1 MQKIIRIAR
10 LELSILFYSP
20 IAWLVL
26 IIFTI
31 QSGITFTELLYSQET
46 YQQLERALGPM
57 SKVLFAGEKG
67 MFTIVLENLY
77 LYIPLLTMGL
87 LSRETSSGSI
97 KLLLSSPVTVTEIV
111 LGKFLAMMAYGL
123 ILVFILLGFALA
135 GYVSIKALDV
145 SFVLGGIL
153 GIYLLICA
161 YTAIGLFMSGLTAY
175 QVVAAISTLAVL
187 ASLNFI
193 GEIGKGTD
201 FLRDLTHWLSIAG
214 RTENIINGMITTK
227 DVIYFILV
235 IVLFLLLTIIKLNS
249 GRQIRSVGFKI
260 TRYAVVLLVFI
271 GLGYLSSLPALT
283 AYFDTTRF
291 KDRTLTEKSQELVK
305 RFTKPMTIVSY
316 SNVIE
321 SNTQF
326 GAPDNRIGDME
337 RFEMYKRFKP
347 DLKMEYVAYYDSLVR
362 YNDTTKTLIAKAKQ
376 AATALGFNFSAL
388 LSPAQIKAQINL
400 IPEDNS
406 FVRFIG
412 YDGKQTPLRMF
423 HDMFVYPGESE
434 INAALKRLLDG
445 PATAGMLIGNDE
457 RSADNSSDRGYQAIT
472 RGLNVRASLINQG
485 FNVVDIDVNQ
495 SGPIADSLTVL
506 IVADPTLPFTVAQ
519 LQKVNQYLAAGG
531 NMMIAGEPG
540 RQHILNPLLSTLGV
554 KLLDGTLLEES
565 ENNELD
571 FVQSVFT
578 PGAEAYKLSFNE
590 AAVVSVPGVAG
601 LAYEPAGSYQKQ
613 PILISN
619 GQVSWRKTGVFDLK
633 DKIVFDAS
641 TEQKAS
647 YPVALAL
654 TRKVAG
660 KAQRIMV
667 MGDADFMGNVEVS
680 RTLPHGVNASFVIKA
695 MKWFSE
701 GKYPIANPRPKA
713 VDTTILVSR
722 NQINLQ
728 KALFL
733 GIIPLLIGVFG
744 GIILYRRKR
753 K

>member
-31 QSGITFTELLYSQET
+31 QSGIAFTEMLYGQET

-67 MFTIVLENLY
+67 MLTIVLENLY

-123 ILVFILLGFALA
+123 ILVFILLGFALT
-135 GYVSIKALDV
+135 GYISVEALDV
-145 SFVLGGIL
+145 SFVIGGIF

-187 ASLNFI
+187 ACLNFI

-201 FLRDLTHWLSIAG
+201 FLRDLTHWLSMAG
-214 RTENIINGMITTK
+214 RTENMINGMITSRDT
-227 DVIYFILV
+227 IYFILV

-249 GRQIRSVGFKI
+249 GRQIRSIGFKI
-260 TRYAVVLLVFI
+260 MRYAMVLLVFI
-271 GLGYLSSLPALT
+271 GLGYISSLPALT

-305 RFTKPMTIVSY
+305 RFTKPLKIVSY

-321 SNTQF
+321 SGTQF
-326 GAPDNRIGDME
+326 GVPGNRIGDKG
-337 RFEMYKRFKP
+337 RFEMYERFMP
-347 DLKMEYVAYYDSLVR
+347 DMKMEYIAYYDTLVR
-362 YNDTTKTLIAKAKQ
+362 YNDTSKTLTVKMKES
-376 AATALGFNFSAL
+376 AAAMGYDQSKILK
-388 LSPAQIKAQINL
+388 PEEIKKRINL
-400 IPEDNS
+400 IPEDNN
-406 FVRFIG
+406 FVRFIE
-412 YDGKQTPLRMF
+412 YEGKQTPLRMF
-423 HDMFVYPGESE
+423 NDMFVYPGEPE

-445 PATAGMLIGNDE
+445 PAIAGMLIGNDE
-457 RSADNSSDRGYQAIT
+457 RSADNGSDRGYQAIT
-472 RGLNVRASLINQG
+472 RGLNIRASLINQG
-485 FNVVDIDVNQ
+485 FNVVDIDLNKTDQ
-495 SGPIADSLTVL
+495 ISDSLTVL
-506 IVADPTLPFTVAQ
+506 IVTDPTVPFTAAQ
-519 LQKVNQYLAAGG
+519 LQRINKFLDAGG

-540 RQHILNPLLSTLGV
+540 RQQILNPLLSTLGV
-554 KLLDGTLLEES
+554 SLMDGTILEES

-571 FVQSVFT
+571 VVQSFFS
-578 PGAEAYKLSFNE
+578 PAAEAYKLSFYDG
-590 AAVVSVPGVAG
+590 AMVILPGVAG
-601 LAYEPAGSYQKQ
+601 LAYQNEGAYKKE
-613 PILISN
+613 PILVSN
-619 GQVSWRKTGVFDLK
+619 GQFSWKKTGTFDLK
-633 DKIVFDAS
+633 DKIVFDAT

-647 YPVALAL
+647 YPLALAI
-654 TRKVAG
+654 TRNVA
-660 KAQRIMV
+660 KKEQRILV
-667 MGDADFMGNVEVS
+667 LGDADFMSNMEVS
-680 RTLPHGVNASFVIKA
+680 RSSPRVVNPSFVIKT
-695 MKWFSE
+695 MKWFSD
-701 GKYPIANPRPKA
+701 GKYPISNPRPKA
-713 VDTTILVSR
+713 IDTTILVSR
-722 NQINLQ
+722 KQINIQ
-728 KALFL
+728 KALFF
-733 GIIPLLIGVFG
+733 GIIPLMIGAFG
-744 GIILYRRKR
+744 GIILFRRKR

>member
-31 QSGITFTELLYSQET
+31 QSGITFTEVLYGQET

-57 SKVLFAGEKG
+57 SKVLFAGDKG
-67 MFTIVLENLY
+67 MLTIVLENLY

-111 LGKFLAMMAYGL
+111 LGKFVAMMAYGL

-135 GYVSIKALDV
+135 GYVSIEALDV
-145 SFVLGGIL
+145 SFVIGGIF

-161 YTAIGLFMSGLTAY
+161 YTAIGLFMSGLTPY

-187 ASLNFI
+187 ACLNFI

-214 RTENIINGMITTK
+214 RTENMINGMITTK
-227 DVIYFILV
+227 DLIYFTLV

-249 GRQIRSVGFKI
+249 GRQIRSAGFKI
-260 TRYAVVLLVFI
+260 MRYAAVLLVFI
-271 GLGYLSSLPALT
+271 GLGYISSLPSLT

-305 RFTKPMTIVSY
+305 RFKKPLKIVSY
-316 SNVIE
+316 TNVVE
-321 SNTQF
+321 SNSQF
-326 GAPDNRIGDME
+326 GAPDNRIGDMG
-337 RFEMYKRFKP
+337 RFEMYERFKP
-347 DLKMEYVAYYDSLVR
+347 DMKMEYVAYYDSLVR
-362 YNDTTKTLIAKAKQ
+362 YNDISKTLLAKAKQ
-376 AATALGFNFSAL
+376 ASTALGFDFSKL
-388 LSPAQIKAQINL
+388 LTPDQIKKRINL
-400 IPEDNS
+400 IPEDNT
-406 FVRFIG
+406 FVRFIE

-423 HDMFVYPGESE
+423 QDMFVYPGEPE

-445 PATAGMLIGNDE
+445 SATAGMLIGNDE
-457 RSADNSSDRGYQAIT
+457 RSASNNSDRGYQAIT

-495 SGPIADSLTVL
+495 TDKLPDSLTVL
-506 IVADPTLPFTVAQ
+506 ILADPTVPFTAAQ
-519 LQKVNQYLAAGG
+519 LQKINQFLDAGG

-540 RQHILNPLLSTLGV
+540 RQQILNPLLETLGV
-554 KLLDGTLLEES
+554 NLMDGMLLEES

-571 FVQSVFT
+571 MVQAFFT
-578 PGAEAYKLSFNE
+578 PAAEAYKLSFYE
-590 AAVVSVPGVAG
+590 GAMVTLPGVAG
-601 LAYEPAGSYQKQ
+601 LSYQEAGPYKKQ

-619 GQVSWRKTGVFDLK
+619 GQLGWKKTGTFDLK
-633 DKIVFDAS
+633 DKIVFDPAR
-641 TEQKAS
+641 EQKAS
-647 YPVALAL
+647 YPTALAI
-654 TRKVAG
+654 TRNVA
-660 KAQRIMV
+660 KKEQRIMV
-667 MGDADFMGNVEVS
+667 LGDADFMSNLEVS
-680 RTLPHGVNASFVIKA
+680 RSSPHVVNASFVIKT
-695 MKWFSE
+695 MKWFSD
-701 GKYPIANPRPKA
+701 GKYPISNPRPKA
-713 VDTTILVSR
+713 IDTKILVNR
-722 NQINLQ
+722 NKINIQ
-728 KALFL
+728 KVLFL
-733 GIIPLLIGVFG
+733 GVIPLLIGALG
-744 GIILYRRKR
+744 GIILFRRKR

>member
-31 QSGITFTELLYSQET
+31 QSGITFTDILYSQET

-67 MFTIVLENLY
+67 MLTIVLENLY

-123 ILVFILLGFALA
+123 ILIFILLGFALA
-135 GYVSIKALDV
+135 GYASIEALDV
-145 SFVLGGIL
+145 SFVIGGIF

-187 ASLNFI
+187 ACLNFI

-214 RTENIINGMITTK
+214 RTENMINGMITTK
-227 DVIYFILV
+227 DTIYFILV
-235 IVLFLLLTIIKLNS
+235 IALFLLLTIIKLNS
-249 GRQIRSVGFKI
+249 GRQIRSAGFKI
-260 TRYAVVLLVFI
+260 MRYAVVLLVFI
-271 GLGYLSSLPALT
+271 GLGYISSLPSLT

-305 RFTKPMTIVSY
+305 RFPKPLKIVSY

-326 GAPDNRIGDME
+326 GAPDNRIGDMG
-337 RFEMYKRFKP
+337 RFEMYERFKP
-347 DLKMEYVAYYDSLVR
+347 DMKMEYVAYYDSLVR
-362 YNDTTKTLIAKAKQ
+362 YNDTTKTLIAKTKQ
-376 AATALGFNFSAL
+376 AATALGFNFSEL
-388 LSPAQIKAQINL
+388 LTPAQIKKRINL
-400 IPEDNS
+400 IPEENS
-406 FVRFIG
+406 FVRFIE

-457 RSADNSSDRGYQAIT
+457 RSANNSSDRGYQAIT
-472 RGLNVRASLINQG
+472 KGLNVRASLINQG

-495 SGPIADSLTVL
+495 TDQIPDSLAVL
-506 IVADPTLPFTVAQ
+506 IVADPTIPFTAAQ
-519 LQKVNQYLAAGG
+519 LQKINQFLDAGG

-540 RQHILNPLLSTLGV
+540 RQQILNPLLATLGV
-554 KLLDGTLLEES
+554 NILDGTLLEES

-571 FVQSVFT
+571 FVQSFFT
-578 PGAEAYKLSFNE
+578 PAAEAYKMSFYE
-590 AAVVSVPGVAG
+590 DAIVSVPGVAG
-601 LAYEPAGSYQKQ
+601 LVYHNEGSYKKQ
-613 PILISN
+613 PILVSN
-619 GQVSWRKTGVFDLK
+619 GQISWRKSGAFDLK

-641 TEQKAS
+641 SEQKES
-647 YPVALAL
+647 YPVALAV

-660 KAQRIMV
+660 KEQRIMV
-667 MGDADFMGNVEVS
+667 MGDADFMANIEVS
-680 RTLPHGVNASFVIKA
+680 RSLTHGVNASFVIKT
-695 MKWFSE
+695 MKWFSD
-701 GKYPIANPRPKA
+701 GKYPISNPRPKA
-713 VDTTILVSR
+713 IDTTILVNRSK
-722 NQINLQ
+722 INIQ

-733 GIIPLLIGVFG
+733 GLIPLLIGALG
-744 GIILYRRKR
+744 GAILFRRKR